1 MQALYCETEPHPKSE
16 LLGDFSNRVD
26 IKFVFVSI
34 RLCLVLLSHVFQ
46 VLPPLA
52 LCQKVWLEKTVI
64 SHGNINPEE
73 AFNTF
78 HKIKPLSLS
87 SLERTRNWKKWSLD
101 SHPECDVNELLC
113 FLAWCCSEWTSG
125 KNLSLI
131 PVQEREFPNL
141 GHTGMKVTP
150 YPFLP
155 MVLPGVA
162 EMPGSLLVPMD
173 KSFTFLCLIVRGFLN
188 GKRLT
193 SVLSGQTSLAEQEI
207 PRGSGGILKGWRGV
221 LQNASLATT
230 ETEVCYL

>member
-1 MQALYCETEPHPKSE
+1 MQALYCETALHPKSE

-52 LCQKVWLEKTVI
+52 LYQKVWLEKTVI

-78 HKIKPLSLS
+78 HRIKPLSLS

-113 FLAWCCSEWTSG
+113 FLAWCCSEWISG
-125 KNLSLI
+125 KNLTLV

-141 GHTGMKVTP
+141 GHTEMKVTP
-150 YPFLP
+150 CPFLP
-155 MVLPGVA
+155 TVLPGVA
-162 EMPGSLLVPMD
+162 KVPAP
-173 KSFTFLCLIVRGFLN
+173 
-188 GKRLT
+188 RLGP
-193 SVLSGQTSLAEQEI
+193 LDTSLWYFSA
-207 PRGSGGILKGWRGV
+207 L
-221 LQNASLATT
+221 L
-230 ETEVCYL
+230 